1 MSERLLK
8 GIGVSAGI
16 AVGPAV
22 VVRWTMPEVPHR
34 VVPRSQVEKE
44 VRRLRAAVRDV
55 KRYLQDLK
63 AKAEDR
69 AGADEAR
76 IFDAQL
82 LMLEDKEFLSGVAHL
97 IRENRL
103 TAEKAFEFKALEVR
117 DMWTATGSPR
127 LKDRL
132 ADFSGV
138 AIRVIEH
145 LMHRGSDELWEGIT
159 QPSVV
164 VAREL
169 GPGLTVQLDR
179 EHVVGLVSEEGTRT
193 SHAAILAHSIGI
205 PAVFG
210 VAGAM
215 QRIEQGTTLVMDG
228 TRGTVLLN
236 PTAQEIAEA
245 QARERRRRELASQ
258 LEEVV
263 DQPAVTT
270 DGVRILLRGNVDL
283 PDEIRAAQQHRAE
296 GVGLLR
302 TEFLITSHTTLP
314 TEDEQAE
321 YYRRVG
327 EAFAGHPVVIRTY
340 DLGGDKLPGPFRVQP
355 EANPQ
360 LGWRAIRVC
369 LDRIRVCLDRPEIFR
384 TQVRAAL
391 RAAAHANIQVM
402 IPLVTRLDE
411 VDRTRVIVGEEAAN
425 LRRDGVEAAS
435 SVPVGVMVETPAAAV
450 MADRLAAVSDFLSVG
465 TNDLTQYTLVVD
477 RGNARLA
484 DRFNPHDPSVLRL
497 LKMVV
502 DAARAAGKP
511 ASVCG
516 EMASEPLSAFLL
528 IGLGYDTLSVAPPAL
543 PLVKWMVRRVSAAR
557 ARSAAESALAARTA
571 DTVLELLRPA
581 LAEAVDL
588 KLLDPDA
595 RLPAGRR
602 AASLNV

>member
-8 GIGVSAGI
+8 GIGVSPGI
-16 AVGPAV
+16 AIAPAV
-22 VVRWTMPEVPHR
+22 TVRWTLPEVPHH

-55 KRYLQDLK
+55 KRHIEEVK
-63 AKAEDR
+63 ARAAER
-69 AGADEAR
+69 AGPDEAR

-82 LMLEDKEFLSGVAHL
+82 LMLEDKEFLAGAEDL
-97 IRENRL
+97 IRENHL

-117 DMWTATGSPR
+117 DLWTATGSTR

-132 ADFSGV
+132 ADLNGV
-138 AIRVIEH
+138 TIRVVRH
-145 LMHRGSDELWEGIT
+145 LMHRSEDDDWEQIT
-159 QPSVV
+159 EPSIVV
-164 VAREL
+164 TKEL

-179 EHVVGLVSEEGTRT
+179 EHVVGLLSEEGTRT
-193 SHAAILAHSIGI
+193 SHAAILAHSMGM
-205 PAVFG
+205 PAVMG
-210 VAGAM
+210 CAGALEK
-215 QRIEQGTTLVMDG
+215 ILPGTVLVLDG
-228 TRGTVLLN
+228 TRGTVLLD
-236 PTAQEIAEA
+236 PTRAEVADAQG
-245 QARERRRRELASQ
+245 REQRRRALAAQ

-263 DQPAVTT
+263 AQPSVTA
-270 DGVRILLRGNVDL
+270 DGVRIVLMGNVDL
-283 PDEIRAAQQHRAE
+283 PDEIKAAQAHRAE

-302 TEFLITSHTTLP
+302 TEFLITSHSTLP
-314 TEDEQAE
+314 TEDEQAA
-321 YYRRVG
+321 YFQRVG
-327 EAFAGHPVVIRTY
+327 EAFPGQPVVIRTY
-340 DLGGDKLPGPFRVQP
+340 DLGGDKLPPPFRVSW

-369 LDRIRVCLDRPEIFR
+369 LDEPQIFHA
-384 TQVRAAL
+384 QVRAAL
-391 RAAAHANIQVM
+391 RAAAHADIRLM

-411 VDRTRVIVGEEAAN
+411 VERTRAIVAEEGER
-425 LRRDGVEAAS
+425 LAAS
-435 SVPVGVMVETPAAAV
+435 GAQAARTLPVGVMVETPAAAV
-450 MADRLAAVSDFLSVG
+450 IADRLAAISDFLSVG

-484 DRFNPHDPSVLRL
+484 DRFTPHDPSVIRL
-497 LKMVV
+497 LKMIA

-528 IGLGYDTLSVAPPAL
+528 IGLGYETLSVAPPAL
-543 PLVKWMVRRVSAAR
+543 PLVKWTVRQISAAQAR
-557 ARSAAESALAARTA
+557 AAAESALAARTA
-571 DTVLELLRPA
+571 DEVLDILRLT
-581 LAEAVDL
+581 LADAVDL

>member
-1 MSERLLK
+1 
-8 GIGVSAGI
+8 
-16 AVGPAV
+16 V

-55 KRYLQDLK
+55 KRYIQDLK
-63 AKAEDR
+63 AKAADR

-97 IRENRL
+97 IRENHL

-117 DMWTATGSPR
+117 DLWTATGNPR

-138 AIRVIEH
+138 TTRVIEH
-145 LMHRGSDELWEGIT
+145 LMHRGADELWDGIGRS
-159 QPSVV
+159 SVV

-179 EHVVGLVSEEGTRT
+179 ELVAGLVSEEGTRT

-210 VAGAM
+210 VTGAM
-215 QRIEQGTTLVMDG
+215 ERIQPGTTLVLDG

-236 PTAQEIAEA
+236 PTPQELAAAQS
-245 QARERRRRELASQ
+245 REVWDRELAGQ
-258 LEEVV
+258 LEQVV
-263 DQPAVTT
+263 AQPAITT
-270 DGVRILLRGNVDL
+270 DGVRVTLRGNVDL
-283 PDEIRAAQQHRAE
+283 PDEIRTAQEHRAE

-302 TEFLITSHTTLP
+302 TEFLITSRTKLP
-314 TEDEQAE
+314 DEDEQAE

-327 EAFAGHPVVIRTY
+327 EAFPGYPVVIRTY
-340 DLGGDKLPGPFRVQP
+340 DLGGDKLPGPFRVQT

-369 LDRIRVCLDRPEIFR
+369 LDRPEIFR
-384 TQVRAAL
+384 TQIRAAL
-391 RAAAHANIQVM
+391 RAAAHADIQLM

-411 VDRTRVIVGEEAAN
+411 IDRTRALVAEEAAN
-425 LRRDGVEAAS
+425 LARAGVAAATS
-435 SVPVGVMVETPAAAV
+435 LPVGVMVETPAAAV
-450 MADRLAAVSDFLSVG
+450 MADRIAAASDFLSVG

-497 LKMVV
+497 LKTVI
-502 DAARAAGKP
+502 DAARAARKP

-516 EMASEPLSAFLL
+516 EMASEPLAAFLL
-528 IGLGYDTLSVAPPAL
+528 LGLGYETLSVAPPAL
-543 PLVKWMVRRVSAAR
+543 ARVKWTVRQVSAAR
-557 ARSAAESALAARTA
+557 ARSAADQALAARTA
-571 DTVLELLRPA
+571 DDVLDLLRLA

-588 KLLDPDA
+588 RLLDPDA
-595 RLPAGRR
+595 RLPGAAR
-602 AASLNV
+602 AARLNV